1 MRTGSPTTVALAR
14 SEAVVP
20 RQSHVIRRRQDPRT
34 RILRTFVFTFTTWAL
49 FLCYLLV
56 FAV

>member
-1 MRTGSPTTVALAR
+1 MRTGSTTAVALSR
-14 SEAVVP
+14 SEAAVKP
-20 RQSHVIRRRQDPRT
+20 RRLLRLKQDPRS
-34 RILRTFVFTFTTWAL
+34 RVMRTFVFTFTTWAL